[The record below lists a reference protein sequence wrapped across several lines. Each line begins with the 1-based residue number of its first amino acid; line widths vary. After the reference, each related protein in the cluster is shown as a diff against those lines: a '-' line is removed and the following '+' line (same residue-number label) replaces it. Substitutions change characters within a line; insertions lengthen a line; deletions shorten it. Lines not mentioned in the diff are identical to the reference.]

1 MHRHLTSSVKVLL
14 PHRTLT
20 ERKNPMRPKTITK
33 LLNLPNFQVES
44 VLKQTDNSIHLNID
58 LIKTSAPVCSAC
70 GTVHPIATHSI
81 SRVIVE
87 DLPLCGKRTFLYVPK
102 RKTCCPI
109 DGKIRVEKFSWL
121 RGRFTARFA
130 EQVYRLTSITTN
142 AEAGWYLGLDDETV
156 YRIDRSMLEE
166 LAKEKLSPVPAP
178 STMSVDEVA
187 WQKWH
192 KYVTNVVDI
201 ETRKVIWNHN
211 GRGKST
217 LNAFFKDLGKENSL
231 KIDAVACDGARGF
244 LSSIRQNA
252 TNALIVLDHFH
263 VKSYLNDALD
273 TVRKEQL
280 RKARQDENADLAN
293 LLHCRKKFILM
304 QGKSSKRQQNVL
316 DKLANLNDT
325 VYRSMLLKE
334 QFLEVYRAPSRKKA
348 QVGLRQ
354 WISAALASKI
364 IPFHELAMKF
374 FRKRH
379 FILNY
384 FRRRITSAISEG
396 INNKIKRL
404 KRMAY
409 GYKDVSYFLL
419 KIHQHCGLLSPRLST

>member
-1 MHRHLTSSVKVLL
+1 MQL
-14 PHRTLT
+14 
-20 ERKNPMRPKTITK
+20 KTITE
-33 LLNLPNFQVES
+33 LLNLPNFKVFGMYEPN
-44 VLKQTDNSIHLNID
+44 KNSIHLYLEMD
-58 LIKTSAPVCSAC
+58 EPVAPVCSAC
-70 GTVHPIATHSI
+70 KRVHHS
-81 SRVIVE
+81 SVHSVGWVCVE
-87 DLPLCGKRTFLYVPK
+87 DLPLSGKRVFLYVPK
-102 RKTCCPI
+102 RKAPCTI
-109 DGKIRVEKFSWL
+109 DGKIRVEQFSWL

-142 AEAGWYLGLDDETV
+142 AEAGWYLNLDDETV

-166 LAKEKLSPVPAP
+166 LASEKLSPVPTP

-201 ETRKVIWNHN
+201 EKRKVIWNHN

-217 LNAFFKDLGKENSL
+217 LDAFFKTLGKDNAS

-244 LSSIRQNA
+244 LSSIKQHA
-252 TNALIVLDHFH
+252 KNALIVLDHFH

-280 RKARQDENADLAN
+280 RKARQDENTELAD

-304 QGKSSKRQQNVL
+304 QGRSSKRQRNILHQLAELNNV
-316 DKLANLNDT
+316 
-325 VYRSMLLKE
+325 VYRAMLLKE
-334 QFLEVYRAPSRKKA
+334 QFLEVYWADSRKSA
-348 QVGLRQ
+348 QAGLRQ
-354 WISAALASKI
+354 WITAALASDI
-364 IPFHELAMKF
+364 LPFKELAMKF

-384 FRRRITSAISEG
+384 FRQRITSAISEG

-419 KIHQHCGLLSPRLST
+419 KIHQHCGLLNPRLST